1 MKTQDVRT
9 YTEQRLRWLQ
19 NLPDNQRRAELAKL
33 RRGVGHRPG
42 ELPEL
47 WGSFLLGM
55 PEGFQGN
62 NGPTAAEW
70 AVYLALTLYA
80 VHQQGNDQPM
90 NRPHSTLG
98 RAVRQLA
105 ERNTSAGQDW
115 TEASVLR
122 ARVSSQAWKHAMRKD
137 FAENTPLDVG
147 KRTKKAAELVKKQIL
162 ALDSELDADK
172 LAKKALEN
180 TGIKSDDK
188 GTKALFFMSTAQA
201 KALAALAVAGSTD
214 KKEYQKA
221 LRAAPSMDM
230 ALFGRMVADD
240 PSLKYNAA
248 AQVAHSIS
256 THAVKNEYDYFT
268 AVDDCQTDST
278 GAGHLGTVEYNSS
291 TLYRYATVNVL
302 ELAEQLGAEQAAETV
317 RAFGEAFLFSMPTG
331 RQNSFANRTLPDAV
345 YVTLRED
352 QPVNLCG
359 AFERAVSRGEQ
370 GGYAEA
376 SKAAL
381 AQYAQQVYASFVEAP
396 AQSFTVGGGLEA
408 LAPAQTAKA
417 MLDALEKAVRDALS
431 GNEVE

>member
-122 ARVSSQAWKHAMRKD
+122 RFNALLVLPHRAAYV
-137 FAENTPLDVG
+137 FFENV
-147 KRTKKAAELVKKQIL
+147 VKIFVL
-162 ALDSELDADK
+162 T
-172 LAKKALEN
+172 N
-180 TGIKSDDK
+180 
-188 GTKALFFMSTAQA
+188 
-201 KALAALAVAGSTD
+201 AALPADLGDGQFSFPDELQSVLNTAAVEVVNDRCA
-214 KKEYQKA
+214 K
-221 LRAAPSMDM
+221 
-230 ALFGRMVADD
+230 LF
-240 PSLKYNAA
+240 LKLL
-248 AQVAHSIS
+248 
-256 THAVKNEYDYFT
+256 
-268 AVDDCQTDST
+268 VDVPFRV
-278 GAGHLGTVEYNSS
+278 VE
-291 TLYRYATVNVL
+291 L
-302 ELAEQLGAEQAAETV
+302 
-317 RAFGEAFLFSMPTG
+317 FLK
-331 RQNSFANRTLPDAV
+331 
-345 YVTLRED
+345 
-352 QPVNLCG
+352 
-359 AFERAVSRGEQ
+359 VSKC
-370 GGYAEA
+370 Y
-376 SKAAL
+376 
-381 AQYAQQVYASFVEAP
+381 
-396 AQSFTVGGGLEA
+396 
-408 LAPAQTAKA
+408 LAPVILFQIGY
-417 MLDALEKAVRDALS
+417 DA
-431 GNEVE
+431 